1 MREVVVAG
9 DPAEGG
15 GEHGV
20 LVRASL
26 FTFVVVVEI
35 EAAGIVELSERALDG
50 VGEELVEVGLVDA
63 LQAVVGR
70 VAHEPPEEVGPR
82 YVVHGVLLRLKRSSG
97 MAKTYRVN
105 TVV

>member
-1 MREVVVAG
+1 MREVVVAS

-15 GEHGV
+15 GEHSV
-20 LVRASL
+20 AVRASL
-26 FTFVVVVEI
+26 FTFVVVEI

-63 LQAVVGR
+63 LQAVVGW
-70 VAHEPPEEVGPR
+70 VAHQPPEEVRPR